1 MTQPMTNIRR
11 ADGYVSRGFGAE
23 TVIVPVRAGAANLEA
38 IFTMNAV
45 GSAIWSRL
53 QIEGP
58 VALDELARAVA
69 REFEISEEAAKPD
82 VAEFVDLL
90 LSKGL
95 AVRTASS
102 EGTT

>member
-1 MTQPMTNIRR
+1 MMQPMTNIRR
-11 ADGYVSRGFGAE
+11 ADGYVSRAFGAE

-45 GSAIWSRL
+45 GSAIWSR
-53 QIEGP
+53 IADP
-58 VALDELARAVA
+58 VAVDELARAIS
-69 REFEISEEAAKPD
+69 REFDISEEAAVPD
-82 VAEFVDLL
+82 VVEFVDLL

-95 AVRTASS
+95 VVRA

>member
-53 QIEGP
+53 EGP
-58 VALDELARAVA
+58 VAVDELARAVA
-69 REFEISEEAAKPD
+69 REFAISEEAAKPD
-82 VAEFVDLL
+82 VVEFVDLL
-90 LSKGL
+90 VSKGL
-95 AVRTASS
+95 AVRADAAGAS
-102 EGTT
+102 T

>member
-11 ADGYVSRGFGAE
+11 ADGYVSRAFGAE

-45 GSAIWSRL
+45 GSAIWSH
-53 QIEGP
+53 IEGP
-58 VALDELARAVA
+58 AALDEVARAVS

-82 VAEFVDLL
+82 VVEFVDLL

-95 AVRTASS
+95 AVRSEASGAS
-102 EGTT
+102 T